1 MTGAP
6 AFGWRP
12 LLLGLAVM
20 MVWGSNFTVI
30 KLALATLPPLL
41 FATLRFTFAVMPLVF
56 ILPRPNVRWRNLAAY
71 GLLIGVGQF
80 GLLFIAMQGH
90 ISAGLAS
97 LVIQCQVFFTIAL
110 SMRISNERLLRVQWL
125 ALASAVAGIAIIAV
139 HGDTSTTPLGL
150 ALVLIAAACWGV
162 GNIVQRHSGATNML
176 AYVVWSS
183 LFAVPPLFALSLLL
197 EGRAAIAH
205 GLAAATP
212 LVWGAVAWQSV
223 ANTMF
228 GYGAWGWL
236 LGRYPTATVAPLSL
250 LVPVFGMGFAAWILA
265 EPLPVWKLVA
275 AALVLGGLLI
285 NIIGQRLAA
294 GRRFSRS

>member
-1 MTGAP
+1 MP
-6 AFGWRP
+6 AQNFGWRP

-41 FATLRFTFAVMPLVF
+41 FATLRFTFAVLPLAF
-56 ILPRPNVRWRNLAAY
+56 LLPRPKVRWRNLAAY

-97 LVIQCQVFFTIAL
+97 LVVQCQAFFTIAL
-110 SMRISNERLLRVQWL
+110 SMWIGGERLLRVQWV

-150 ALVLIAAACWGV
+150 ALVLVAAACWAI
-162 GNIVQRHSGATNML
+162 GNIVQRRSGATNML

-183 LFAVPPLFALSLLL
+183 LFAVPPLLALSLLV
-197 EGRAAIAH
+197 EGPAAIAH

-212 LVWGAVAWQSV
+212 LVWAAVAWQSV
-223 ANTMF
+223 GNTLF

-265 EPLPVWKLVA
+265 EPLPAWKLAA
-275 AALVLGGLLI
+275 AALVLGGLMI
-285 NIIGQRLAA
+285 NIIGQRLAV
-294 GRRFSRS
+294 GRRFARR